1 MNVKRFSDFLRT
13 DPVSAVRLLLLEEY
27 PMKGPIQ
34 VVRSGKIGGLAN
46 LGPLHEW
53 SEGPACLV
61 IDEVSFKGKKGAIL
75 CYCNPPVHQVG
86 NPALDAYLQ
95 GLDKVFQKKEELK
108 FLLLYGANDPVHAG
122 GDLKESLEKLDKTL
136 AMKKEKERTGAPAKE
151 IDQLYDWADR
161 RLEKGIGLHSRI
173 RGLAQHLRVVA
184 VCGGGTR
191 FGGSAEIPLMADYL
205 VGDSRSGMCFSEAM
219 IGLLPGWSGVARAL
233 VKAGLENARAMALTG
248 KEVKAAQLK
257 AIGIYNVVVEVP
269 LSFPKMP
276 RTGDLKADKA
286 AYAEALGKHDEETGG
301 LLLPRGLELTTCSP
315 GEIPPAPQRAVLVK
329 ETELTEEVKRRS
341 NPQTYAH
348 LFGKPVKE
356 VNEEVGR
363 LGRPLAPQSI
373 EALSALFNVYDA
385 SRFDEA
391 AFVKEEADADARL
404 YRDPRF
410 RAGLV
415 ATLEQKVAD
424 YREAS

>member
-1 MNVKRFSDFLRT
+1 
-13 DPVSAVRLLLLEEY
+13 
-27 PMKGPIQ
+27 MKGPIHAI
-34 VVRSGKIGGLAN
+34 RSGKIRGLTH

-53 SEGPACLV
+53 SEGPASLV
-61 IDEVSFKGKKGAIL
+61 IDQVSFNGKQGAIL
-75 CYCNPPVHQVG
+75 SYCSRPVHQVG
-86 NPALDAYLQ
+86 NPALDAFLQ
-95 GLDKVFQKKEELK
+95 GLDKVFQKKDDLK
-108 FLLLYGANDPVHAG
+108 FLILYGANDPVHAG
-122 GDLKESLEKLDKTL
+122 GDLKESLEKLDKTVAL
-136 AMKKEKERTGAPAKE
+136 KKEKEQAGAPAKE

-161 RLEKGIGLHSRI
+161 RLEKGVGLHSRV
-173 RGLAQHLRVVA
+173 RSLAQHLRVVA

-233 VKAGLENARAMALTG
+233 VKAGIENTRTMALTG
-248 KEVKAAQLK
+248 KEVKAPQLH
-257 AIGIYNVVVEVP
+257 AAGIYTAVVDV
-269 LSFPKMP
+269 SFGFPKMP
-276 RTGDLKADKA
+276 KTGDPKADKA
-286 AYAEALGKHDEETGG
+286 AYAEALEKHDEETGA
-301 LLLPRGLELTTCSP
+301 LLLPRGLDLATCSP
-315 GEIPPAPQRAVLVK
+315 GEIPQASQRAVLVK
-329 ETELTEEVKRRS
+329 EAELAEEVKRRS
-341 NPQTYAH
+341 NPQTYVH
-348 LFGKPVKE
+348 LFGKPMKE

-373 EALSALFNVYDA
+373 EALSALFRLYDA

-391 AFVKEEADADARL
+391 AFVKAEAEADARL

>member
-1 MNVKRFSDFLRT
+1 
-13 DPVSAVRLLLLEEY
+13 
-27 PMKGPIQ
+27 MKGLNQ
-34 VVRSGKIGGLAN
+34 LLRSGKISGLAD
-46 LGPLHEW
+46 LGPLYEW
-53 SEGPACLV
+53 SEGSAYLV
-61 IDEVSFKGKKGAIL
+61 IEEVLYKGGKGAVL

-95 GLDKVFQKKEELK
+95 GLDKVFQKKEGMN
-108 FLLLYGANDPVHAG
+108 FLLLTGANDPVHAG

-136 AMKKEKERTGAPAKE
+136 AAKREKERSGAAAKE
-151 IDQLYDWADR
+151 IEQLYDWADR
-161 RLEKGIGLHSRI
+161 RLEKGIGLHSTVRK
-173 RGLAQHLRVVA
+173 LAQHLRVVA

-205 VGDSRSGMCFSEAM
+205 AGDSRSGMCFSEAM
-219 IGLLPGWSGVARAL
+219 IGLLPGWSGIARAL
-233 VKAGLENARAMALTG
+233 VKAGPENARFMALTG
-248 KEVKAAQLK
+248 KEVKAEQLK
-257 AIGIYNVVVEVP
+257 AIGIYDRVVEVP
-269 LSFPKMP
+269 LGFPRMSK
-276 RTGDLKADKA
+276 TGDPKADKA
-286 AYAEALGKHDEETGG
+286 AYAAALEKHDEETGMI
-301 LLLPRGLELTTCSP
+301 LLPKGLELATCPP
-315 GEIPPAPQRAVLVK
+315 GEIPSTAQRDLLVK
-329 ETELTEEVKRRS
+329 EAELTEEVKRRS

-356 VNEEVGR
+356 VNEKLGR

-373 EALSALFNVYDA
+373 EALLALFSRYDA
-385 SRFDEA
+385 AHFDEL
-391 AFVKEEADADARL
+391 AFVKEEAAADARL

>member
-1 MNVKRFSDFLRT
+1 MR
-13 DPVSAVRLLLLEEY
+13 
-27 PMKGPIQ
+27 GPIQ
-34 VVRSGKIGGLAN
+34 LVRSGKVSGLVN
-46 LGPLHEW
+46 LGPIHEW
-53 SEGPACLV
+53 SEGSSSVV
-61 IDEVSFKGKKGAIL
+61 IDRVSFKGNKGAVL

-95 GLDKVFQKKEELK
+95 GLDKVFQEKGQLK

-136 AMKKEKERTGAPAKE
+136 AFRKEKEKAGAPARE
-151 IDQLYDWADR
+151 IDQLYDWADK
-161 RLEKGIGLHSRI
+161 RLEKGIGLHSRV
-173 RGLAQHLRVVA
+173 RRLSQHLRVVA

-191 FGGSAEIPLMADYL
+191 FGGSAEIPLMADCL

-233 VKAGLENARAMALTG
+233 VKAGLENARYMALTG
-248 KEVKAAQLK
+248 KEVKADKLK
-257 AIGIYNVVVEVP
+257 AIGIYDLVVEVP
-269 LSFPKMP
+269 LGFPKMP
-276 RTGDLKADKA
+276 KTGDPKADKA
-286 AYAEALGKHDEETGG
+286 AYAEALEKHDEETGMF
-301 LLLPRGLELTTCSP
+301 LLPKALGLATCP
-315 GEIPPAPQRAVLVK
+315 AGEIPAAPQRAVLAK
-329 ETELTEEVKRRS
+329 GSELTEEVKRRS
-341 NPQTYAH
+341 DPQTYAH

-373 EALSALFNVYDA
+373 EALSALLSRYDP

>member
-1 MNVKRFSDFLRT
+1 
-13 DPVSAVRLLLLEEY
+13 
-27 PMKGPIQ
+27 MKGPIQ
-34 VVRSGKIGGLAN
+34 LLRSGKISGLTV

-53 SEGPACLV
+53 SEGSASLV
-61 IDEVSFKGKKGAIL
+61 LEQVSFRGEKGAVL
-75 CYCNPPVHQVG
+75 CYWNRPVHQVG
-86 NPALDAYLQ
+86 NPALDAMLQ
-95 GLDKVFQKKEELK
+95 GLDKLLQKKEEFK

-136 AMKKEKERTGAPAKE
+136 AVKKEKEKAGASEKE
-151 IDQLYDWADR
+151 NDRLYDWADK
-161 RLEKGIGLHSRI
+161 RLEKGIGLHSRV
-173 RGLAQHLRVVA
+173 RSLARHLRVVA

-191 FGGSAEIPLMADYL
+191 FGGSAEIPLMADFL

-233 VKAGLENARAMALTG
+233 TKAGLENARAMALTG
-248 KEVKAAQLK
+248 KEVKASQLK
-257 AIGIYNVVVEVP
+257 AVGIYTEVVDVP
-269 LSFPKMP
+269 YSFPRMLK
-276 RTGDLKADKA
+276 TGDPKADKA
-286 AYAEALGKHDEETGG
+286 TYAEALEKHDEETGMV
-301 LLLPRGLELTTCSP
+301 LLPKGLELATCP
-315 GEIPPAPQRAVLVK
+315 QREIPSIPQRDLLVN
-329 ETELTEEVKRRS
+329 ETELIEEVKRRS

-356 VNEEVGR
+356 VNEELGR

-373 EALSALFNVYDA
+373 EALLTLFNRYDA
-385 SRFDEA
+385 AHFDEL
-391 AFVKEEADADARL
+391 AFVKEEAEADARL

>member
-1 MNVKRFSDFLRT
+1 
-13 DPVSAVRLLLLEEY
+13 LL
-27 PMKGPIQ
+27 
-34 VVRSGKIGGLAN
+34 RSGKIIGLAN

-53 SEGPACLV
+53 AEGPAYLV
-61 IDEVSFKGKKGAIL
+61 IDQVSFNGKKGAVL

-86 NPALDAYLQ
+86 NPALDAYLE
-95 GLDKVFQKKEELK
+95 GLDKVSQKKELK
-108 FLLLYGANDPVHAG
+108 FLVLCGANDPVHAG

-136 AMKKEKERTGAPAKE
+136 SMKKEKEKGGAPDKE

-173 RGLAQHLRVVA
+173 RDLARRLRVVA

-191 FGGSAEIPLMADYL
+191 FGGSAEIPLMADVL

-219 IGLLPGWSGVARAL
+219 IGLLPGWSGIARAL
-233 VKAGLENARAMALTG
+233 VKAGPENARFMAMTG
-248 KEVKAAQLK
+248 KEVKADKLR
-257 AIGIYNVVVEVP
+257 AIGIYNAVVEVP
-269 LSFPKMP
+269 FGFPKMP
-276 RTGDLKADKA
+276 KTGDPRADKA
-286 AYAEALGKHDEETGG
+286 AYAEALEKHDEETGM
-301 LLLPRGLELTTCSP
+301 LLLSKGMELATC
-315 GEIPPAPQRAVLVK
+315 PPEAVPSVTERATLVK
-329 ETELTEEVKRRS
+329 GSELSEEVRRRS
-341 NPQTYAH
+341 DPQTYAH
-348 LFGKPVKE
+348 LFGKPMKE

-373 EALSALFNVYDA
+373 EALSALFNRYDA
-385 SRFDEA
+385 SHFDEA

-424 YREAS
+424 YREGR

>member
-1 MNVKRFSDFLRT
+1 
-13 DPVSAVRLLLLEEY
+13 
-27 PMKGPIQ
+27 MKGPIQ
-34 VVRSGKIGGLAN
+34 LVRSGKVSGLAD

-53 SEGPACLV
+53 SEGPASLV
-61 IDEVSFKGKKGAIL
+61 IHQVSFNGKKGAVL
-75 CYCNPPVHQVG
+75 CYCNRPVHQVG
-86 NPALDAYLQ
+86 NPALDAFLQ
-95 GLDKVFQKKEELK
+95 GIDKVFHKKEELK

-136 AMKKEKERTGAPAKE
+136 AEKKEKERAGASAME
-151 IDQLYDWADR
+151 IDRLYDWADR
-161 RLEKGIGLHSRI
+161 RLEKGTGLHSRV
-173 RGLAQHLRVVA
+173 RSLAQHLRVVA

-205 VGDSRSGMCFSEAM
+205 VADSRSGMCFSESM

-233 VKAGLENARAMALTG
+233 VKAGLDNARAMALTG
-248 KEVKAAQLK
+248 KEVKADQLK
-257 AIGIYNVVVEVP
+257 ATGIYTMVVEVP
-269 LSFPKMP
+269 FGFPKMP
-276 RTGDLKADKA
+276 KTGDPKADKA
-286 AYAEALGKHDEETGG
+286 AYAEALQKHDEETGG
-301 LLLPRGLELTTCSP
+301 LLLPRGLELATCPP
-315 GEIPPAPQRAVLVK
+315 GEIPQAPQPAVLVK
-329 ETELTEEVKRRS
+329 GAELAEEVKRRS
-341 NPQTYAH
+341 DPQTYAH

-373 EALSALFNVYDA
+373 EALSALFNLYDP

-391 AFVKEEADADARL
+391 AFVKEEAEADARL

>member
-1 MNVKRFSDFLRT
+1 
-13 DPVSAVRLLLLEEY
+13 
-27 PMKGPIQ
+27 MKGPIRLL
-34 VVRSGKIGGLAN
+34 RSGKIKGLAS

-53 SEGPACLV
+53 SEGPAYLV
-61 IDEVSFKGKKGAIL
+61 IDQVSFNGKKGTVL

-86 NPALDAYLQ
+86 NPALDAYLE
-95 GLDKVFQKKEELK
+95 GLDKVLQKKDLQ
-108 FLLLYGANDPVHAG
+108 FLVLCGANDPVHAG

-136 AMKKEKERTGAPAKE
+136 SMKKEKEKAGAPMKE

-161 RLEKGIGLHSRI
+161 RLEKGVGLHSRI
-173 RGLAQHLRVVA
+173 RKLAQGLRVVA

-191 FGGSAEIPLMADYL
+191 FGGSAEIPLMADVL

-233 VKAGLENARAMALTG
+233 FKAGLDNARYMALTG
-248 KEVKAAQLK
+248 REVKADKLI
-257 AIGIYNVVVEVP
+257 AIGIYNRVVDVP

-276 RTGDLKADKA
+276 KTGDPKADKA
-286 AYAEALGKHDEETGG
+286 AYAEALERHDEETGM
-301 LLLPRGLELTTCSP
+301 LLLPKGLELATCAQEAVPSVMERTTLAT
-315 GEIPPAPQRAVLVK
+315 GA
-329 ETELTEEVKRRS
+329 ELSEEVKRRS
-341 NPQTYAH
+341 DPQTYAH
-348 LFGKPVKE
+348 LFGKPMKE

-363 LGRPLAPQSI
+363 LGRPLAPQSV
-373 EALSALFNVYDA
+373 EALSALFNRYHA

-424 YREAS
+424 YREG

>member
-1 MNVKRFSDFLRT
+1 
-13 DPVSAVRLLLLEEY
+13 
-27 PMKGPIQ
+27 MKGPIRLL
-34 VVRSGKIGGLAN
+34 RSGKFSGLAN

-53 SEGPACLV
+53 SEGPAYLA
-61 IDEVSFKGKKGAIL
+61 IDQVSFNGKKGAVL

-86 NPALDAYLQ
+86 NPALDAYLE
-95 GLDKVFQKKEELK
+95 GLGKVSQKKELQ
-108 FLLLYGANDPVHAG
+108 FLVLHGANDPVHAG

-136 AMKKEKERTGAPAKE
+136 SMKKEKEKGGAPEKE
-151 IDQLYDWADR
+151 IDRLYDWADR

-173 RGLAQHLRVVA
+173 RDLARRLRVVA

-191 FGGSAEIPLMADYL
+191 FGGSAEIPLMADIL

-219 IGLLPGWSGVARAL
+219 IGLLPGWSGIARAL
-233 VKAGLENARAMALTG
+233 VKAGPENARFMAMTG
-248 KEVKAAQLK
+248 KEVRADKLE
-257 AIGIYNVVVEVP
+257 AIGIYNAIVEVP
-269 LSFPKMP
+269 FGFPKMP
-276 RTGDLKADKA
+276 KTGDPKADKA
-286 AYAEALGKHDEETGG
+286 AYAEALEKHDEETGM
-301 LLLPRGLELTTCSP
+301 LLLPKGLELATCLPEAVPSVT
-315 GEIPPAPQRAVLVK
+315 ERATLAK
-329 ETELTEEVKRRS
+329 EPELSEEVRRRS
-341 NPQTYAH
+341 DPQTYAH
-348 LFGKPVKE
+348 LFGKPMKE

-373 EALSALFNVYDA
+373 EALSALFNRYDA

-424 YREAS
+424 YREGR

>member
-1 MNVKRFSDFLRT
+1 
-13 DPVSAVRLLLLEEY
+13 
-27 PMKGPIQ
+27 MKGPIQ
-34 VVRSGKIGGLAN
+34 LLRSGKINGLVS
-46 LGPLHEW
+46 LGPIHEW
-53 SEGPACLV
+53 SEGPAYLV
-61 IDEVSFKGKKGAIL
+61 LDQVSFNGNKGGVL
-75 CYCNPPVHQVG
+75 CYYNPPVHQVG
-86 NPALDAYLQ
+86 NPALDAYLE
-95 GLDKVFQKKEELK
+95 GLDRVFQKKGELG
-108 FLLLYGANDPVHAG
+108 FLLFYGANDPVHAG

-136 AMKKEKERTGAPAKE
+136 AMKKEKERVGAPAKE

-161 RLEKGIGLHSRI
+161 RLEKGIGLHSRV
-173 RGLAQHLRVVA
+173 RRLAQHLRVVA

-219 IGLLPGWSGVARAL
+219 IGLLPGWSGIARAL
-233 VKAGLENARAMALTG
+233 VKAGLDNARCMALTG
-248 KEVKAAQLK
+248 KEVKADKLK
-257 AIGIYNVVVEVP
+257 AIGIYNLVVEVP
-269 LSFPKMP
+269 MGFPKMP
-276 RTGDLKADKA
+276 KTGDPKADKA
-286 AYAEALGKHDEETGG
+286 AYAAALGKHDDETGT
-301 LLLPRGLELTTCSP
+301 LLLPKGLELATCPP
-315 GEIPPAPQRAVLVK
+315 GEIPSAPQRAVLSK
-329 ETELTEEVKRRS
+329 GAELTDEVSRRS

-356 VNEEVGR
+356 VNEEVAR

-373 EALSALFNVYDA
+373 EALSALFDRYNA
-385 SRFDEA
+385 SGFDEP

-424 YREAS
+424 YREVS

>member
-1 MNVKRFSDFLRT
+1 
-13 DPVSAVRLLLLEEY
+13 
-27 PMKGPIQ
+27 MKGPIQ
-34 VVRSGKIGGLAN
+34 VVQSGKISGLAD

-53 SEGPACLV
+53 SEGPASLV
-61 IDEVSFKGKKGAIL
+61 IRQVLFYGKKGAIL
-75 CYCNPPVHQVG
+75 CYCNRPVHQVG
-86 NPALDAYLQ
+86 NPALDAFLQ
-95 GLDKVFQKKEELK
+95 GLDKVFEKKEELN

-136 AMKKEKERTGAPAKE
+136 AMKKEKEKAGAPAKE
-151 IDQLYDWADR
+151 IGRLYDWADR
-161 RLEKGIGLHSRI
+161 RLEKGIGLHSRV
-173 RGLAQHLRVVA
+173 RRLAQHLRVVA

-205 VGDSRSGMCFSEAM
+205 IGDSRSGMCFSEAM
-219 IGLLPGWSGVARAL
+219 IGLLPGWSGIARAL
-233 VKAGLENARAMALTG
+233 VKAGLENARYMALTG
-248 KEVKAAQLK
+248 REVRADKLK
-257 AIGIYNVVVEVP
+257 AIGIYNGVVDVP

-276 RTGDLKADKA
+276 KTGDPKADKA
-286 AYAEALGKHDEETGG
+286 AYAEALEKHDEETGR
-301 LLLPRGLELTTCSP
+301 LLLPRGLELATCPP
-315 GEIPPAPQRAVLVK
+315 GEIPKAPQGAVLAK
-329 ETELTEEVKRRS
+329 GTELAEEVKRRS
-341 NPQTYAH
+341 DPQTYAH

-373 EALSALFNVYDA
+373 EALSALFNLYDA

-391 AFVKEEADADARL
+391 AFVKAEADADARL